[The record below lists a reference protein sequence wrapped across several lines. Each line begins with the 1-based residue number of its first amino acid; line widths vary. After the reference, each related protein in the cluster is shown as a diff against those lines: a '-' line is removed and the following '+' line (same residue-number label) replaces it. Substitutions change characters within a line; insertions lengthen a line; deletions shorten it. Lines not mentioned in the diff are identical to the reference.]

1 MLSLYQT
8 KQQKNPPLIFSRP
21 SNFNRFSNNLI
32 LNLYPYCFY
41 YDAKPMT
48 VEVAPLSKSA
58 AADNYARNQQ
68 QIAHLLVQLNKV
80 VLDKPQVLKLALS
93 CVLAGGHLLLQDLP
107 GMGKTTL
114 AQGLAQ
120 LLGLSFSRVQFT
132 NDMLPADILGMTLY
146 DQGKMA
152 FEFRSGPIFTQLLL
166 ADEINRSSPKTQ
178 SALLEAMEERQVTQD
193 GQSYPLPKPF
203 FVIATQN
210 PLQQAGVYPLPES
223 QLDRFLMC
231 LSLGY
236 PSAEAERALLRGQD
250 RRELLRELHAIL
262 NTEDVLLARRGVQ
275 QVYVADASL
284 DYLQRLVAKTR
295 ISQDYH
301 GLSPRGV
308 LSLQSAAQAYAY
320 VSGQQE
326 VTPEDIQ
333 AVFAA
338 VTDHRLG
345 QRFVPA
351 NAVSGQTPPT
361 IAQRIMAEVAVI
373 V

>member
-1 MLSLYQT
+1 MSHTANDYLY
-8 KQQKNPPLIFSRP
+8 
-21 SNFNRFSNNLI
+21 
-32 LNLYPYCFY
+32 
-41 YDAKPMT
+41 
-48 VEVAPLSKSA
+48 
-58 AADNYARNQQ
+58 NQQ
-68 QIAHLLVQLNKV
+68 QIAQLMTQLNQI
-80 VLDKPQVLKLALS
+80 VLDKPQVVKLALS
-93 CVLAGGHLLLQDLP
+93 GILAGGHLLLQDLP

-132 NDMLPADILGMTLY
+132 NDMLPADILGMSIF
-146 DQGKMA
+146 DQSKQQ
-152 FEFRSGPIFTQLLL
+152 FDFRSGPIFTQLLL

-193 GQSYPLPKPF
+193 GQTYPLPQPF

-223 QLDRFLMC
+223 QLDRFLLC

-236 PSAEAERALLRGQD
+236 PSPIAERELLKGQD
-250 RRELLRELHAIL
+250 RRALLKELPAVLD
-262 NTEDVLLARRGVQ
+262 TEAVLLAQQAVK
-275 QVYVADASL
+275 QVYVADVVL

-295 ISQDYH
+295 ASQEYH

-308 LSLQSAAQAYAY
+308 LSLQRAAQAHAY
-320 VSGQQE
+320 VSGHMD

-351 NAVSGQTPPT
+351 HVTGGQATQT
-361 IAQRIMAEVAVI
+361 IAQRILIDVAV
-373 V
+373 VV

>member
-1 MLSLYQT
+1 MSQSHARRLFT
-8 KQQKNPPLIFSRP
+8 T
-21 SNFNRFSNNLI
+21 SNARSHLTTSNIDVDTANQVI
-32 LNLYPYCFY
+32 P
-41 YDAKPMT
+41 D
-48 VEVAPLSKSA
+48 
-58 AADNYARNQQ
+58 YASNQQ
-68 QIAHLLVQLNKV
+68 RIAHLLNQLNQV
-80 VLDKPQVLKLALS
+80 VLDKPQVVKLALS

-132 NDMLPADILGMTLY
+132 NDMLPADILGMSIY
-146 DQGKMA
+146 DQSKLS
-152 FEFRSGPIFTQLLL
+152 FEFRPGPIFTQLLL

-193 GQSYPLPKPF
+193 GQTYTLPKPF

-236 PSAEAERALLRGQD
+236 PSPKAERALLQGQD
-250 RRELLRELHAIL
+250 RRELLNSLAAVL
-262 NTEDVLLARRGVQ
+262 DTEAVLLAKAGVE
-275 QVYVADASL
+275 QVFVADVVL

-295 ISQDYH
+295 SSQDYH

-308 LSLQSAAQAYAY
+308 LSLKRAAQAHAY
-320 VSGQQE
+320 VSGHTE
-326 VTPEDIQ
+326 TTPEDIQ

-351 NAVSGQTPPT
+351 HIISGQAPQTLS
-361 IAQRIMAEVAVI
+361 QRIMAAVPVI

>member
-1 MLSLYQT
+1 MSQSHARHLS
-8 KQQKNPPLIFSRP
+8 
-21 SNFNRFSNNLI
+21 
-32 LNLYPYCFY
+32 
-41 YDAKPMT
+41 
-48 VEVAPLSKSA
+48 APAHLTTFDTATDSINKITP
-58 AADNYARNQQ
+58 DYAGNQQ
-68 QIAHLLVQLNKV
+68 RIARLLAQLNQV
-80 VLDKPQVLKLALS
+80 VLDKPQVVKLALS

-132 NDMLPADILGMTLY
+132 NDMLPADILGMSIY
-146 DQGKMA
+146 DQSKLS
-152 FEFRSGPIFTQLLL
+152 FEFRAGPIFTQLLL

-193 GQSYPLPKPF
+193 GQTYTLPKPF

-236 PSAEAERALLRGQD
+236 PSPAAERALLQGQD
-250 RRELLRELHAIL
+250 RRALLNSLAAVL
-262 NTEDVLLARRGVQ
+262 DTEAVLLAIEGVE
-275 QVYVADASL
+275 QVFVADVVL

-295 ISQDYH
+295 SSQDYH

-308 LSLQSAAQAYAY
+308 LSLKRAAQAYAY
-320 VSGQQE
+320 VSGHSE
-326 VTPEDIQ
+326 TTPEDIQ

-345 QRFVPA
+345 QRFIPA
-351 NAVSGQTPPT
+351 HIISGQAPQTM
-361 IAQRIMAEVAVI
+361 AERIMAAVPVI

>member
-1 MLSLYQT
+1 MTHAAIDRALTTPRQSAEVINTSTFSAADYRHN
-8 KQQKNPPLIFSRP
+8 QQKI
-21 SNFNRFSNNLI
+21 
-32 LNLYPYCFY
+32 
-41 YDAKPMT
+41 
-48 VEVAPLSKSA
+48 
-58 AADNYARNQQ
+58 
-68 QIAHLLVQLNKV
+68 VQLIAQLNHI
-80 VLDKPQVLKLALS
+80 VLDKPQVVKLALS
-93 CVLAGGHLLLQDLP
+93 GILAGGHLLLQDLP

-132 NDMLPADILGMTLY
+132 NDMLPADILGMSIY
-146 DQGKMA
+146 DQSRQQ
-152 FEFRSGPIFTQLLL
+152 FEFRPGPIFTQLLL

-193 GQSYPLPKPF
+193 GQTYSLPQPF

-223 QLDRFLMC
+223 QLDRFLLC

-236 PSAEAERALLRGQD
+236 PSPTAERELLKGQD
-250 RRELLRELHAIL
+250 RRELLKKLDAIL
-262 NTEDVLLARRGVQ
+262 DTEAVLLAQQGVK
-275 QVYVADASL
+275 QVYVADVVL

-295 ISQDYH
+295 ASSEYH

-308 LSLQSAAQAYAY
+308 LSLQRAAQAYAY
-320 VSGQQE
+320 VSGHME

-351 NAVSGQTPPT
+351 HVTGGQATQT
-361 IAQRIMAEVAVI
+361 IAQRILAEVAVVI
-373 V
+373 

>member
-1 MLSLYQT
+1 M
-8 KQQKNPPLIFSRP
+8 NPAA
-21 SNFNRFSNNLI
+21 ND
-32 LNLYPYCFY
+32 YP
-41 YDAKPMT
+41 
-48 VEVAPLSKSA
+48 
-58 AADNYARNQQ
+58 RNQQ
-68 QIAHLLVQLNKV
+68 KIAQLMTQLNRI
-80 VLDKPQVLKLALS
+80 VLDKPQAIKLALS
-93 CVLAGGHLLLQDLP
+93 GILAGGHLLLQDLP

-132 NDMLPADILGMTLY
+132 NDMLPADILGMSIY
-146 DQGKMA
+146 DQSKQQ
-152 FEFRSGPIFTQLLL
+152 FEFRPGPIFTQLLL
-166 ADEINRSSPKTQ
+166 ADEINRSSPKIQ

-193 GQSYPLPKPF
+193 GQTYALPQPF

-223 QLDRFLMC
+223 QLDRFLLC

-236 PSAEAERALLRGQD
+236 PSPAAERELLKGQD
-250 RRELLRELHAIL
+250 RRELLKELPAVL
-262 NTEDVLLARRGVQ
+262 DTQAVLLAQQGVK
-275 QVYVADASL
+275 QVYVADVVL

-295 ISQDYH
+295 ASSEYH

-308 LSLQSAAQAYAY
+308 LSLQRAAQAYAY
-320 VSGQQE
+320 VSGHME

-351 NAVSGQTPPT
+351 HVTGGQATQT
-361 IAQRIMAEVAVI
+361 IAQRILAEVAVI

>member
-1 MLSLYQT
+1 MTIVTTDYAAN
-8 KQQKNPPLIFSRP
+8 QQKITQLMI
-21 SNFNRFSNNLI
+21 
-32 LNLYPYCFY
+32 
-41 YDAKPMT
+41 
-48 VEVAPLSKSA
+48 
-58 AADNYARNQQ
+58 
-68 QIAHLLVQLNKV
+68 QLNRI
-80 VLDKPQVLKLALS
+80 VLDKPQVVKLALS
-93 CVLAGGHLLLQDLP
+93 GILAGGHLLLQDLP

-132 NDMLPADILGMTLY
+132 NDMLPADILGMSIY
-146 DQGKMA
+146 DQSKLK
-152 FEFRSGPIFTQLLL
+152 FEFRPGPIFTQLLL

-193 GQSYPLPKPF
+193 GQTYRLPQPF

-223 QLDRFLMC
+223 QLDRFLLC

-236 PSAEAERALLRGQD
+236 PSPAAERELLKGQD
-250 RRELLRELHAIL
+250 RRELLKGLDAVL
-262 NTEDVLLARRGVQ
+262 DTEAVLLAQQGVK
-275 QVYVADASL
+275 QVYVADVVL

-295 ISQDYH
+295 ASQEYH

-308 LSLQSAAQAYAY
+308 LSLQRAAQAHAY
-320 VSGQQE
+320 VSGHME
-326 VTPEDIQ
+326 MTPEDVQ

-345 QRFVPA
+345 QRFVP
-351 NAVSGQTPPT
+351 VHVTGGLMTKT
-361 IAQRIMAEVAVI
+361 IAQRILAEVPVVI
-373 V
+373 

>member
-1 MLSLYQT
+1 M
-8 KQQKNPPLIFSRP
+8 NPAA
-21 SNFNRFSNNLI
+21 ND
-32 LNLYPYCFY
+32 YP
-41 YDAKPMT
+41 
-48 VEVAPLSKSA
+48 
-58 AADNYARNQQ
+58 RNQQ
-68 QIAHLLVQLNKV
+68 KIAQLMTQLNQI
-80 VLDKPQVLKLALS
+80 VLDKPQAIKLALS
-93 CVLAGGHLLLQDLP
+93 GILAGGHLLLQDLP

-132 NDMLPADILGMTLY
+132 NDMLPADILGMSIF
-146 DQGKMA
+146 DQSKQQ
-152 FEFRSGPIFTQLLL
+152 FDFRPGPIFTQLLL

-193 GQSYPLPKPF
+193 GQTYSLPQPF

-223 QLDRFLMC
+223 QLDRFLLC

-236 PSAEAERALLRGQD
+236 PSPAAERELLKGQD
-250 RRELLRELHAIL
+250 RRALLKELPAVLD
-262 NTEDVLLARRGVQ
+262 TEAVLLAQQGVK
-275 QVYVADASL
+275 QVYVADVVL

-295 ISQDYH
+295 ASQEYH

-308 LSLQSAAQAYAY
+308 LSLQRAAQAHAY
-320 VSGQQE
+320 VSGHME

-351 NAVSGQTPPT
+351 HVTGGQATQT
-361 IAQRIMAEVAVI
+361 IAQRILVDVAV
-373 V
+373 VV

>member
-1 MLSLYQT
+1 MSDT
-8 KQQKNPPLIFSRP
+8 
-21 SNFNRFSNNLI
+21 
-32 LNLYPYCFY
+32 
-41 YDAKPMT
+41 
-48 VEVAPLSKSA
+48 PLSTPSSI
-58 AADNYARNQQ
+58 DYQNNQQ
-68 QIAHLLVQLNKV
+68 QITQLLTQLNTI
-80 VLDKPQVLKLALS
+80 VLDKPQVVKLALS

-132 NDMLPADILGMTLY
+132 NDMLPADILGMSIY
-146 DQGKMA
+146 DPAKLA

-193 GQSYPLPKPF
+193 GQSYRLPQPF

-236 PSAEAERALLRGQD
+236 PSQAAERALLQGQD
-250 RRELLRELHAIL
+250 RRKLLQGLTA
-262 NTEDVLLARRGVQ
+262 VLDTKAVQLAQQGVH
-275 QVYVADASL
+275 QVYVADVVL

-295 ISQDYH
+295 ASQEYH

-308 LSLQSAAQAYAY
+308 LSLQRAAQAYSY
-320 VSGQQE
+320 VSGHTE

-345 QRFVPA
+345 QQFVPA
-351 NAVSGQTPPT
+351 HVVSGQAPQT
-361 IAQRIMAEVAVI
+361 IAQRIMAEVTVL

>member
-1 MLSLYQT
+1 MTHAAIDRAITTLHQSAAEVIHKSTFSAADYRHN
-8 KQQKNPPLIFSRP
+8 QQK
-21 SNFNRFSNNLI
+21 
-32 LNLYPYCFY
+32 
-41 YDAKPMT
+41 
-48 VEVAPLSKSA
+48 
-58 AADNYARNQQ
+58 
-68 QIAHLLVQLNKV
+68 IAQLMAQLNHI
-80 VLDKPQVLKLALS
+80 VLDKPQVVKLALS
-93 CVLAGGHLLLQDLP
+93 GILAGGHLLLQDLP

-132 NDMLPADILGMTLY
+132 NDMLPADILGMSIY
-146 DQGKMA
+146 DQKKQQ
-152 FEFRSGPIFTQLLL
+152 FEFRAGPIFTQLLL

-193 GQSYPLPKPF
+193 GQTYPLPQPF

-223 QLDRFLMC
+223 QLDRFLLC

-236 PSAEAERALLRGQD
+236 PSPTAERELLKGQD
-250 RRELLRELHAIL
+250 RRELLKNLDAVL
-262 NTEDVLLARRGVQ
+262 DTEAVLLAQQGVKH
-275 QVYVADASL
+275 VYVADVVL

-295 ISQDYH
+295 ASSEYH

-308 LSLQSAAQAYAY
+308 LSLQRAAQAYAY
-320 VSGQQE
+320 VSGHME

-351 NAVSGQTPPT
+351 HVTGGQATQT
-361 IAQRIMAEVAVI
+361 IAQRILAEVAVI
-373 V
+373 N

>member
-1 MLSLYQT
+1 MTHAAIDRAIITPHQSAAEVINTSTFSAADYRHN
-8 KQQKNPPLIFSRP
+8 QQK
-21 SNFNRFSNNLI
+21 
-32 LNLYPYCFY
+32 
-41 YDAKPMT
+41 
-48 VEVAPLSKSA
+48 
-58 AADNYARNQQ
+58 
-68 QIAHLLVQLNKV
+68 IAQLMAQLNQI
-80 VLDKPQVLKLALS
+80 VLDKPQVVKLALS
-93 CVLAGGHLLLQDLP
+93 GILAGGHLLLQDLP

-132 NDMLPADILGMTLY
+132 NDMLPADILGMSIY
-146 DQGKMA
+146 DQKKQQ
-152 FEFRSGPIFTQLLL
+152 FEFRAGPIFTQLLL

-193 GQSYPLPKPF
+193 GQTYPLPQPF

-223 QLDRFLMC
+223 QLDRFLLC

-236 PSAEAERALLRGQD
+236 PSPTAERELLKGQD
-250 RRELLRELHAIL
+250 RRELLKNLDAL
-262 NTEDVLLARRGVQ
+262 LDTEAVLLAQQGVKH
-275 QVYVADASL
+275 VYVADVVL

-295 ISQDYH
+295 ASSEYH

-308 LSLQSAAQAYAY
+308 LSLQRAAQAYAY
-320 VSGQQE
+320 VSGHME

-351 NAVSGQTPPT
+351 HVTGGQATQT
-361 IAQRIMAEVAVI
+361 IAQRILAEVAVVI
-373 V
+373 

>member
-1 MLSLYQT
+1 MTDAIIHYRYN
-8 KQQKNPPLIFSRP
+8 QQK
-21 SNFNRFSNNLI
+21 
-32 LNLYPYCFY
+32 
-41 YDAKPMT
+41 
-48 VEVAPLSKSA
+48 
-58 AADNYARNQQ
+58 
-68 QIAHLLVQLNKV
+68 IAQLMAQLNQI
-80 VLDKPQVLKLALS
+80 VLDKPQVVKLALS
-93 CVLAGGHLLLQDLP
+93 GILAGGHLLLQDLP

-132 NDMLPADILGMTLY
+132 NDMLPADILGMSIY
-146 DQGKMA
+146 NQKQQQ
-152 FEFRSGPIFTQLLL
+152 FEFRAGPIFTQLLL

-193 GQSYPLPKPF
+193 GRSYPLPKPF

-223 QLDRFLMC
+223 QLDRFLLC

-236 PSAEAERALLRGQD
+236 PSPAAERALLKGQD
-250 RRELLRELHAIL
+250 RRELLHNMDAVLD
-262 NTEDVLLARRGVQ
+262 TEAVLLAQQGVK
-275 QVYVADASL
+275 QVYIADVVL

-295 ISQDYH
+295 ASQEYH

-308 LSLQSAAQAYAY
+308 LSLQRAAQAYAY
-320 VSGQQE
+320 VSGHME
-326 VTPEDIQ
+326 MTPEDIQ

-351 NAVSGQTPPT
+351 HVTGGQSTPT
-361 IAQRIMAEVAVI
+361 IAQRILAEVAVI